1 MDGAWRYLVRRNSFK
16 FQLEPDSATVLLRLR
31 HSFIIHSHLE
41 NLLLWSYLFGSG
53 YGKAFLVSTRRQS
66 ILRVFFLCDGLNLGW
81 SPPANLLDLVRKIRL
96 YSDRSGFGLVN
107 TSDAKPISP
116 LVFIGFEF
124 LKINKRKFVNSTV
137 SPWLYTNTV
146 RRYSISRS

>member
-1 MDGAWRYLVRRNSFK
+1 MEVPCSEELFQVSARARLSDDGAAA
-16 FQLEPDSATVLLRLR
+16 PA
-31 HSFIIHSHLE
+31 SFIHYSLPSWKSFALILFIWRR
-41 NLLLWSYLFGSG
+41 LWQ
-53 YGKAFLVSTRRQS
+53 AFLVSTRRQS
-66 ILRVFFLCDGLNLGW
+66 ILCDGLNLGW